1 MRFLR
6 APLACLVS
14 IAAGLTPLQAQHAP
28 GTPAPHLAKADESVQ
43 IAQGRVTLTQPAGWQ
58 SISAGEAAPGLWVSL
73 FFAPRLP
80 NGAVAQCTI
89 LVDTRPWTKGS
100 NVVPP
105 EMRQKAQ
112 WSTEDWKRHFHGPF
126 ESVDILQTKAWSASG
141 MRVQQVSM
149 TASARKWNDNTPR
162 HVKIEE
168 RSYLSADGAVQVN
181 CAART
186 PDPAA
191 VSSVYRS
198 SRADFTKVFDSVH
211 VQLGLSASSG
221 SAAAGKEREGHTLYI
236 FPSGAQ
242 GVWIPTGWRV
252 SEAPAQPSTMSLRL
266 LAPSNEQG
274 EPVNCLI
281 NLIDAAGRLVLNAG
295 EHAPLWAEATW
306 RDWLKS
312 SSEALEFLERSGV
325 NIANQAA
332 QRAVYKFDGTH
343 AVFKYNVAQTRM
355 HLTPSHVWMLT
366 CVASGQTAEQAA
378 ALYKRSLPAMDGI
391 MGSFYAD

>member
-28 GTPAPHLAKADESVQ
+28 GMPVPHLAQTDEPVQ
-43 IAQGRVTLTQPAGWQ
+43 IAQGHVRLTQPAGWQ
-58 SISAGEAAPGLWVSL
+58 RISAGEVAPGLWVSL
-73 FFAPRLP
+73 FLAPRLP

-89 LVDTRPWTKGS
+89 TVDTRPWTKGS
-100 NVVPP
+100 NAVPP

-112 WSTEDWKRHFHGPF
+112 WSTEDWKRHYQSPF
-126 ESVDILQTKAWSASG
+126 ESVDILQTRAWSVSG

-149 TASARKWNDNTPR
+149 TASARKWNDTTPR
-162 HVKIEE
+162 HVKMEE
-168 RSYLSADGAVQVN
+168 RSYLSADGVVQVS
-181 CAART
+181 CAARSS
-186 PDPAA
+186 DPAA
-191 VSSVYRS
+191 VASVYRS
-198 SRADFTKVFDSVH
+198 SRADFTKVLDSVR
-211 VQLGLSASSG
+211 VQFRLPASSG
-221 SAAAGKEREGHTLYI
+221 SAAIRKEREGYTLYI
-236 FPSGAQ
+236 FPSGAH
-242 GVWIPTGWRV
+242 GVWIPNGWRV

-281 NLIDAAGRLVLNAG
+281 NLSDAAGRLALNAG
-295 EHAPLWAEATW
+295 ERAPLWPEATW

-312 SSEALEFLERSGV
+312 YSETPEFLERSGV
-325 NIANQAA
+325 NVANQAA
-332 QRAVYKFDGTH
+332 QRAVYKFDGPH
-343 AVFKYNVAQTRM
+343 AVFKYNMAQTRM

-366 CVASGQTAEQAA
+366 CIASGQTAAQAA
-378 ALYKRSLPAMDGI
+378 ALYERSLPAMDGI